1 MVKKVRFVKLGVV
14 RVYMGR
20 VRAVREEAPTFG
32 DDEGEEK
39 NIESRSCR
47 GQVSNLNVE
56 CLSAGLREEISN
68 PVFTRTGIQRGISN
82 VEGKDYRF
90 LFPCS
95 KSRE

>member
-1 MVKKVRFVKLGVV
+1 MRTSLQRISNIEQGTSNFEVQMHVRIARFVKLGVV

-20 VRAVREEAPTFG
+20 VRAVREPPL
-32 DDEGEEK
+32 
-39 NIESRSCR
+39 RSGTMR
-47 GQVSNLNVE
+47 VKKI
-56 CLSAGLREEISN
+56 ISN
-68 PVFTRTGIQRGISN
+68 PVFTRTGIQQGISN